1 MKLMSI
7 LLSYSRRTVILAI
20 IAGIISGVCNAALLA
35 IIHAAL
41 TSGRAASPNLLW
53 GFVALWFV
61 LPISRIGSQVTLSH
75 LVQTAIYDLRM
86 HLSRQILAAPM
97 RQLEEIGPHRLLA
110 ALNEDV
116 QAISNALVSIPT
128 ICMQSTVLL
137 ASLVYLGWL
146 SWPVLIGVVIFMGV
160 GMFTFQMVVRKGSGY
175 VRLARE
181 DHDSLFRHF
190 RALIDG
196 NKELKL
202 HRSRRQ
208 SFMERVLQATAK
220 SYQRHNVIG
229 SGINTAASGTGQILF
244 FLLIGLLIFG
254 VPAYTNTSTQVLT
267 GYTLLLLF
275 MMVPLEI
282 ISVTLPTV
290 FRANIALQKVDS
302 LGLSLAAKTMEKEAE
317 RSEELPPWEIVELRG
332 VVHTYYREAENS
344 RFTLGPIDLAL
355 TPGELVFITG
365 GNGSGKTTLA
375 KLLIGLYAPEDG
387 ELRINGKPITGEN
400 RDWYRQHFTVVFSD
414 FFLFDSL
421 LGLETPK
428 LDEKAR
434 EYLVKLQLNHKLEV
448 KEGVLSTTQ
457 LSQGQRKRLALL
469 TAYLEDRPIYLFD
482 EWAADQDP
490 AFKQIFYHSLLPELK
505 ARGKT
510 VIIISHDERYYDVA
524 DRIIKLEDG
533 KLEYDHQQL
542 VAGERLSLANHK
554 PGTNSKNGFLTNFE
568 RSVHHA

>member
-1 MKLMSI
+1 MKLISV

-20 IAGIISGVCNAALLA
+20 ISGIISGVCNAALLA
-35 IIHAAL
+35 IIHRAL
-41 TSGRAASPNLLW
+41 TSGRDANLLW

-61 LPISRIGSQVTLSH
+61 LPASRIVSTVTLSH

-86 HLSRQILAAPM
+86 HLSRQMLAAPL
-97 RQLEEIGPHRLLA
+97 RQLEQIGSHRLFA
-110 ALNEDV
+110 TLNDDV

-128 ICMQSTVLL
+128 ICMQSTILL

-146 SWPVLIGVVIFMGV
+146 SWPVLIGVVIFMSI
-160 GMFTFQMVVRKGSGY
+160 GMFTFQFAAGKAGRY
-175 VRLARE
+175 LRLARE

-190 RALIDG
+190 RSLIEG

-208 SFMERVLQATAK
+208 SFMERVLKATAM
-220 SYQRHNVIG
+220 SYRRHNVIG
-229 SGINTAASGTGQILF
+229 GGIQTAAAGMGQILF
-244 FLLIGLLIFG
+244 FLLIGLLIFV

-275 MMVPLEI
+275 IMTPIEVLN
-282 ISVTLPTV
+282 VVLPTLS
-290 FRANIALQKVDS
+290 RANIALQKVES
-302 LGLSLAAKTMEKEAE
+302 LGLSLAAKATEKEAAE
-317 RSEELPPWEIVELRG
+317 RSAELPSWQTVELRG
-332 VVHTYYREAENS
+332 VAHTYYREAENS
-344 RFTLGPIDLAL
+344 HFTLGPIDLTL

-375 KLLIGLYAPEDG
+375 KLLIGLYAPEEG
-387 ELRINGKPITGEN
+387 ELRINGEPVTDEN

-421 LGLETPK
+421 LGLEAPK

-434 EYLVKLQLNHKLEV
+434 EYLAKLQLNHKLDV
-448 KEGVLSTTQ
+448 KEGVLSTTE

-469 TAYLEDRPIYLFD
+469 TAYLEDRSIYLFD

-490 AFKQIFYHSLLPELK
+490 TFKEIFYHSLLPELK

-510 VIIISHDERYYDVA
+510 VIVISHDDRYYNVA
-524 DRIIKLEDG
+524 DRVIKLEDG
-533 KLEYDHQQL
+533 KLKYDHEQL
-542 VAGERLSLANHK
+542 VAGERLSQDGHEQAQTAK
-554 PGTNSKNGFLTNFE
+554 MFS
-568 RSVHHA
+568 

>member
-1 MKLMSI
+1 MKLMSV

-20 IAGIISGVCNAALLA
+20 IAGIVSGACNAALLA
-35 IIHAAL
+35 IIHRVL
-41 TSGRAASPNLLW
+41 TSSGGTSPNLLW
-53 GFVALWFV
+53 GFLALWFV
-61 LPISRIGSQVTLSH
+61 LPASRIASQVTLSH

-86 HLSRQILAAPM
+86 HLSRQMLAAPL
-97 RQLEEIGPHRLLA
+97 RQLEEIGPHRLFA
-110 ALNEDV
+110 TLNDDV

-128 ICMQSTVLL
+128 ICMQMTVLL

-146 SWPVLIGVVIFMGV
+146 SWPVLIGVVIFMSV
-160 GMFTFQMVVRKGSGY
+160 GMFTFQFAVGKAGRY
-175 VRLARE
+175 LRLARE
-181 DHDSLFRHF
+181 DHDALFRHF

-202 HRSRRQ
+202 HRRRRH
-208 SFMERVLQATAK
+208 SFMERVLQTTAK
-220 SYQRHNVIG
+220 SFRRHNVIG
-229 SGINTAASGTGQILF
+229 GGIQTAAAGMGQILF

-254 VPAYTNTSTQVLT
+254 VPAYTNTSAQVLT
-267 GYTLLLLF
+267 GYVLLLLF
-275 MMVPLEI
+275 IMTPIEVLNVTVP
-282 ISVTLPTV
+282 TLS
-290 FRANIALQKVDS
+290 RASIALQKVES
-302 LGLSLAAKTMEKEAE
+302 LGLSLAAKTTEKEAAE
-317 RSEELPPWEIVELRG
+317 TAAELPAWETVELRG
-332 VVHTYYREAENS
+332 IAHTYYREADNS
-344 RFTLGPIDLAL
+344 HFTLGPIDLTL

-375 KLLIGLYAPEDG
+375 KLLIGLYAPEEG
-387 ELRINGKPITGEN
+387 ELRINGEPVTDEN

-421 LGLETPK
+421 LGLEAPK

-469 TAYLEDRPIYLFD
+469 TAYLEDRSIYLFD

-490 AFKQIFYHSLLPELK
+490 TFKQIFYHSLLPELK

-510 VIIISHDERYYDVA
+510 VIVISHDDRYYDVA
-524 DRIIKLEDG
+524 DRIIKLADG
-533 KLEYDHQQL
+533 KLEYDQDQL
-542 VAGERLSLANHK
+542 VDRERLSLEGGDGHK
-554 PGTNSKNGFLTNFE
+554 QAQTAKMFS
-568 RSVHHA
+568 